1 MNDISKIGIG
11 HAKTQNRMLKNAL
24 SYVSLFIFCIF
35 ISNSLIKILFEI
47 ENYDFRFNFGVLAIA
62 NCVE

>member
-11 HAKTQNRMLKNAL
+11 HAKTQNPMEHISYMFKNAL

-35 ISNSLIKILFEI
+35 ISNSLIKNTIWYKALQF
-47 ENYDFRFNFGVLAIA
+47 
-62 NCVE
+62 